1 MKKSDYIR
9 LTIAFI
15 IIFLIAFG
23 INQATSQTENK
34 LLTKDTISYEKV
46 ICIQVEQSSKK
57 FATTYKIV
65 ANGKSFYVDSIIL
78 KGDEIRFI
86 EFNRNGSIRQTGS
99 FLLTEVK
106 IYQSK

>member
-23 INQATSQTENK
+23 INKATSQEKPKGIIALEK
-34 LLTKDTISYEKV
+34 L
-46 ICIQVEQSSKK
+46 ICIKVEKSSKK
-57 FATTYKIV
+57 FAKTYKIV
-65 ANGKSFYVDSIIL
+65 ANWKSFYVDSIIL

>member
-1 MKKSDYIR
+1 MKLSEKIKIFIVS
-9 LTIAFI
+9 I
-15 IIFLIAFG
+15 IIISIACAM
-23 INQATSQTENK
+23 INQATSQVNPKGLIE
-34 LLTKDTISYEKV
+34 LEKT

-65 ANGKSFYVDSIIL
+65 ANGKRFYVDSIIL

>member
-1 MKKSDYIR
+1 MRKSDYIR

-23 INQATSQTENK
+23 INKAVSQVNPK
-34 LLTKDTISYEKV
+34 GLIALEKA
-46 ICIQVEQSSKK
+46 ICIHVEQSSKK

-86 EFNRNGSIRQTGS
+86 EFNRNGRIRQTGS